1 MQIRDAEPRDAA
13 AIAAIYNDAVANT
26 TAVWHSRQVTAA
38 ERAAWIAQ
46 RQTDGFPVLVAESGE
61 SALGYATYGPFRA
74 FEGYRHTAELSIYVD
89 ARARESWRGGGRR
102 GEHELPDG
110 RLRLPALVGDGALEI
125 HEPHVR
131 GVEQRAHR
139 GEVVAL
145 RLAEKALTAAAPE
158 ADVAAGDERH
168 RRRGASSRRGHGR
181 RSRGGVAR
189 R

>member
-89 ARARESWRGGGRR
+89 ARARGGGIGAALLQALIDTARQR
-102 GEHELPDG
+102 GIHV
-110 RLRLPALVGDGALEI
+110 LVGCVDAENAGSIRLHERFGFTQSGHMHQVGRKFDRWLDLAILER
-125 HEPHVR
+125 V
-131 GVEQRAHR
+131 
-139 GEVVAL
+139 L
-145 RLAEKALTAAAPE
+145 
-158 ADVAAGDERH
+158 D
-168 RRRGASSRRGHGR
+168 
-181 RSRGGVAR
+181 
-189 R
+189 